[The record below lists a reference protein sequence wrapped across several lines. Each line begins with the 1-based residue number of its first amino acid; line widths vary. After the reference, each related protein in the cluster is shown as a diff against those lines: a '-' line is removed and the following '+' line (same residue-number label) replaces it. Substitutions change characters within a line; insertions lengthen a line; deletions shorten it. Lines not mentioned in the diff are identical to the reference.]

1 MILTALAIAILILV
15 AVKLITTL
23 VEVESAIK
31 EGSKHTT
38 PF

>member
-23 VEVESAIK
+23 AEVGSAIK